1 MGSAQLGL
9 SAEKKTQKEGRA
21 VKKVKQIVKQNGIMT
36 YGMKSKNHNLKLNH
50 GAGDEIRTRDLLLGK
65 QTLYH

>member
-1 MGSAQLGL
+1 M
-9 SAEKKTQKEGRA
+9 
-21 VKKVKQIVKQNGIMT
+21 KKVKQIR
-36 YGMKSKNHNLKLNH
+36 KSGCNSGGECMLPASKS

>member
-1 MGSAQLGL
+1 MKKL
-9 SAEKKTQKEGRA
+9 SKS
-21 VKKVKQIVKQNGIMT
+21 VKQNGIMT
-36 YGMKSKNHNLKLNH
+36 YGIKGKNHNLKPKF